1 MECHTDQLPPMP
13 AAGLIPR
20 PASPEDEAFA
30 RLMDEIEVLAAV
42 LEDVESEELHDQ
54 ITMWIDYMIY
64 RALYGEPNEPDGE
77 PEARECR
84 RLLVTHLDQ
93 LAWGA
98 AGVEDDALARV

>member
-1 MECHTDQLPPMP
+1 MDSLP
-13 AAGLIPR
+13 
-20 PASPEDEAFA
+20 EVNQ
-30 RLMDEIEVLAAV
+30 RLREIEVAIQAAV
-42 LEDVESEELHDQ
+42 TGASYSIEGQQVTRQDLP
-54 ITMWIDYMIY
+54 
-64 RALYGEPNEPDGE
+64 ALYGEPNEPDCE